1 MTYVVR
7 SRGSYC
13 ERFKGWKYW
22 RMQSRHQGQ
31 AHYRKRQGM
40 TGKQRRWGKWHTLEV
55 NVTSLAD
62 LYMFYDHSWT
72 RTLDNESFGKQVT
85 VFKTYQNWLRLQ
97 LLQEDVIF
105 RSTSPLTQSFPGLSL
120 SMLSWLQP
128 SVSPFPDP
136 LTTASPP
143 LPSYMGVHI
152 GIQSYIYQEWWWYG
166 GRYEKHTGGN
176 STI

>member
-1 MTYVVR
+1 MVLRNILNRCLNIYSYLYMTYVVR

-40 TGKQRRWGKWHTLEV
+40 TGKQRRCGKWHTLEV

-72 RTLDNESFGKQVT
+72 WTLDNESFGKQVT
-85 VFKTYQNWLRLQ
+85 VWKHIKIGWGCNYFRRMSYSALLPHWPSHFLDWACLCCLDWILQ
-97 LLQEDVIF
+97 YLY
-105 RSTSPLTQSFPGLSL
+105 SPTLWQ
-120 SMLSWLQP
+120 QH
-128 SVSPFPDP
+128 
-136 LTTASPP
+136 PP
-143 LPSYMGVHI
+143 T
-152 GIQSYIYQEWWWYG
+152 
-166 GRYEKHTGGN
+166 R
-176 STI
+176 

>member
-40 TGKQRRWGKWHTLEV
+40 TGKQRRCGKWHTLEV

-85 VFKTYQNWLRLQ
+85 VFKTYQNWVRLQ
-97 LLQEDVIF
+97 FLQEDVIF

-120 SMLSWLQP
+120 SLLSWLHP

-136 LTTASPP
+136 LTTASPYS
-143 LPSYMGVHI
+143 LATWVCIYAYNHI
-152 GIQSYIYQEWWWYG
+152 SIKSNDDTEG
-166 GRYEKHTGGN
+166 GTKNILVE
-176 STI
+176 TII